1 MNLFSTKYSQKTLD
15 FWLLILRLCVAG
27 FMLTHGF
34 PKLMKLFSGDEIQF
48 MDVMGI
54 GATGSLALAVFSEFV
69 CSVLIAFGLATRF
82 AAFALICTMM
92 VAAFMAHGA
101 DPFAKKELALLYLL
115 IYVTI
120 LVTGS
125 GKYSLDHY
133 LNKNKKRR

>member
-1 MNLFSTKYSQKTLD
+1 
-15 FWLLILRLCVAG
+15 
-27 FMLTHGF
+27 
-34 PKLMKLFSGDEIQF
+34 
-48 MDVMGI
+48 
-54 GATGSLALAVFSEFV
+54 
-69 CSVLIAFGLATRF
+69 
-82 AAFALICTMM
+82 MM